1 VAPAA
6 ASTEHAICAVCASA
20 GRTWYGGGVIWSNF
34 SAILSAAALVA
45 CSTGGSGA
53 GATAPLDECPDLD
66 YSTCDTLKAACQTK
80 LRELAAC
87 IYGVTAPSR
96 VPVRL
101 LTEQQLLDELESER
115 DAAEAPDPAD
125 PAALPHVERALVDL
139 KLLQAGEL
147 SKSTEF
153 LAGTVKHLSSVY
165 RGAERGI
172 VLIDRGEPQDSVET
186 DAQLIHEL
194 VHVLQDAEYDLDT
207 WRSQYPTNPDAALA
221 LDSITEG
228 QATFVQ
234 YRAWAAMSGTDA
246 NSIDWRSTFIK
257 RRQEL
262 LDTALAD
269 GSPYFVSKATF
280 PDGFG
285 ATLAAAAWQAAGP
298 AYHADQFVTP
308 PLTTLEVV
316 AQNLHRDLPSLD
328 TSAFQTPLVTD
339 GYTAVEETVLGAF
352 LLELAAHQLGDASR
366 DPLALPLAWR
376 GDNLSVYAGPSD
388 ESAWLWQ
395 IQVDDDTT
403 AQALQELAE
412 NGGGLTAEAQG
423 DRVFLL
429 GGDDPPPFLL
439 DAGRA
444 FLDAER

>member
-1 VAPAA
+1 MCADAAP
-6 ASTEHAICAVCASA
+6 
-20 GRTWYGGGVIWSNF
+20 TWYGGGVIWSNF
-34 SAILSAAALVA
+34 SAILTAAALVA
-45 CSTGGSGA
+45 CSNGGSA
-53 GATAPLDECPDLD
+53 GAAAPLDECPDLD
-66 YSTCDTLKAACQTK
+66 YSTCDTLKAACQTELLK
-80 LRELAAC
+80 LAAC
-87 IYGVTAPSR
+87 IYGITPPAR

-101 LTEQQLLDELESER
+101 LTEEQFLDELESER
-115 DAAEAPDPAD
+115 DADEALDPAEA
-125 PAALPHVERALVDL
+125 AALPHVERALVDL

-147 SKSTEF
+147 SKTADL
-153 LAGTVKHLSSVY
+153 LAGTVEYLSSVY
-165 RGAERGI
+165 RGPERGI

-186 DAQLIHEL
+186 DAQLVHEL

-207 WRSQYPTNPDAALA
+207 WRAQYPTNPDTALA

-269 GSPYFVSKATF
+269 GSPFFVSKATF

-285 ATLAAAAWQAAGP
+285 ATLAAAAWQATGP
-298 AYHADQFVTP
+298 AYHADQFATP
-308 PLTTLEVV
+308 SLTTLEVV
-316 AQNLHRDLPSLD
+316 AQNLHRNLPSFD
-328 TSAFQTPLVTD
+328 AAPFQTPLVTD
-339 GYTAVEETVLGAF
+339 DYIAVEETVLGAF
-352 LLELAAHQLGDASR
+352 LLELAAHQLGDGNG

-376 GDNLSVYAGPSD
+376 GDDLSVYAGPND

-444 FLDAER
+444 FLEAER